1 MATPQHALD
10 GISPQSIV
18 SASQRTSTTTER
30 PAVESSTQDQRKRAD
45 RVWLRLAEIYG
56 HRLTSA
62 FGDKPPQPWI
72 AGIAKLTDQQIRTA
86 LGRCVADKIAWPP
99 TLPEFIA
106 LCEPRP
112 EDHNLPSLEDAYREA
127 VMLAGD
133 RLAGKPINPSHPAI
147 WHAADAAGLTL
158 LTQYAEAGKRD
169 FARCWQITVRAV
181 MAGEQLA
188 PIPKALPPPEGTPDV
203 LTDQERAERDAARD
217 KALAQLDQMFG
228 KRKEPEPEQSADESV
243 LTGKTVDLPHP
254 SRARAFADG
263 AQP

>member
-18 SASQRTSTTTER
+18 SASQRTSTTTDSQ
-30 PAVESSTQDQRKRAD
+30 PVESSTQDQRKRAD

-72 AGIAKLTDQQIRTA
+72 AGIAQLTSEQIRTA
-86 LGRCVADKIAWPP
+86 LGRCIADKLAWPP

-106 LCEPRP
+106 LSEPRP
-112 EDHNLPSLEDAYREA
+112 EDHNLPALEDAYREA
-127 VMLAGD
+127 VLLAGD
-133 RLAGKPINPSHPAI
+133 RLAGKPINPSHPAV
-147 WHAADAAGLTL
+147 WHAANAAGLTL

-181 MAGEQLA
+181 MAGDQLE
-188 PIPKALPPPEGTPDV
+188 PIPKALPAPGHKPEV
-203 LTDQERAERDAARD
+203 LTDEERAAREQARD
-217 KALAQLDQMFG
+217 KALAQLDEMFP
-228 KRKEPEPEQSADESV
+228 KNKSPEPEESV
-243 LTGKTVDLPHP
+243 ELTGKTVPTPHP
-254 SRARAFADG
+254 SRAHAFGDTDP
-263 AQP
+263 QQ